1 MPKLIT
7 IPKGT
12 TQFKGYDKPRITK
25 SKDYKKGGRLEFI
38 VKYMP
43 SAAEICSICHNTKA
57 RHYCNSDCPKYQ
69 RIEY

>member
-25 SKDYKKGGRLEFI
+25 SKDYKIGGKFDWIIEFI
-38 VKYMP
+38 P
-43 SAAEICSICHNTKA
+43 SGTEICSNCHYTKA
-57 RHYCNSDCPKYQ
+57 RHYCNLDCPEYQ